1 MIHKVIIRF
10 VSKLISVTFEHGT
23 RQSKDQKRIGEIP
36 SGSTVLADSK
46 VPPTFYYE
54 PYGDLPF
61 EAEIFERR
69 K

>member
-10 VSKLISVTFEHGT
+10 VTELISVTSQHET
-23 RQSKDQKRIGEIP
+23 RKSKDQRTIGEIP
-36 SGSTVLADSK
+36 SGSTVLEDSK

-61 EAEIFERR
+61 EAEIFEKR